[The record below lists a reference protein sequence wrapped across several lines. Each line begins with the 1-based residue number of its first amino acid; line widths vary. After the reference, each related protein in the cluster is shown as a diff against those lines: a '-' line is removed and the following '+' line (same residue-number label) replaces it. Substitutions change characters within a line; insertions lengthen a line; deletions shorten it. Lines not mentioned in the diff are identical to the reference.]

1 MLEEQLLRLCH
12 QVFVGGAS
20 EVYNEEDTSL
30 IAGHRPT
37 AKFW

>member
-1 MLEEQLLRLCH
+1 MLERQLLRLCH
-12 QVFVGGAS
+12 QVIIRGAS

-30 IAGHRPT
+30 IASHRPT